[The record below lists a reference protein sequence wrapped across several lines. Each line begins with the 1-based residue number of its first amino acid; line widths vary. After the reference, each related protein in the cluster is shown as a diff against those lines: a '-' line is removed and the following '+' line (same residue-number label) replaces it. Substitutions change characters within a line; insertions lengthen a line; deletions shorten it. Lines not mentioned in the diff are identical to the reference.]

1 MSTNHLQRC
10 HKLQEMIIDKY
21 IEVTNRPRPRSMRQ
35 LYRQYVNDD
44 RKHRHCLQKAQTQAI
59 RSSEATSKLFG
70 MFVIIHIK
78 NCLEES
84 GENTRTKRTKVHQS
98 RIYDLIR
105 KRGDLHTHTRF
116 GDVCKAQISFLQKI
130 GAELEAFA
138 IINFMEEVN
147 PSGVELFDEFNRDI
161 FGLFK
166 FSEEVEIDLNDVRVM
181 YNS

>member
-1 MSTNHLQRC
+1 MATNHLQRC
-10 HKLQEMIIDKY
+10 HKLQENILDKY

-35 LYRQYVNDD
+35 LHRQYVKDD

-59 RSSEATSKLFG
+59 KSSEASSKLFG
-70 MFVIIHIK
+70 MYVIIHVK
-78 NCLEES
+78 NCLEDT
-84 GENTRTKRTKVHQS
+84 GADIRAKRSQVHQN
-98 RIYDLIR
+98 RIFDLIR

-116 GDVCKAQISFLQKI
+116 PGTCKAQVSLLQKI

-138 IINFMEEVN
+138 IINFMEETE
-147 PSGVELFDEFNRDI
+147 PSGVALFDEFNRDI

-166 FSEEVEIDLNDVRVM
+166 FSEEVEINLNDIRVM